1 MKMSH
6 NKRASNEEALTA
18 TSKKKKQLQQS
29 TLFSDGDEVLKG
41 LNKAHIGKR
50 LLIPA
55 KVLYSGCRVPFGQE
69 DYLFQYSVVSVNKDH
84 KSLVIQYDERCIS
97 TDSDVFQDF
106 PLQDESEERI
116 ASYQIKHL
124 KEHHEL
130 YNIRLGRVNKKIND
144 KLMEDRIAEKSK
156 MTSQVQDLSDL
167 LLMIQN
173 KVKPS
178 SMLLGEFESIGEL
191 QPHIIAKGINMGET
205 SYKQQWKHRH
215 SDYAFVWHRVLGK
228 DVFAPDKLFKA
239 ARAIIGQKCLGWER
253 IELILKHDKKPLIAG
268 SGANG

>member
-1 MKMSH
+1 MSH
-6 NKRASNEEALTA
+6 NNKRASNEAASSA

-29 TLFSDGDEVLKG
+29 TLFLDGDEVLKG

-84 KSLVIQYDERCIS
+84 KTLVIQYDERGIS

-130 YNIRLGRVNKKIND
+130 YNIRLGCVNKKIND
-144 KLMEDRIAEKSK
+144 ELMEDRNAEKSK

-173 KVKPS
+173 KVKPA
-178 SMLLGEFESIGEL
+178 SMLLGEFESIGE
-191 QPHIIAKGINMGET
+191 
-205 SYKQQWKHRH
+205 
-215 SDYAFVWHRVLGK
+215 YAGDITFI
-228 DVFAPDKLFKA
+228 D
-239 ARAIIGQKCLGWER
+239 
-253 IELILKHDKKPLIAG
+253 
-268 SGANG
+268 